1 MGSSCVKGHGFI
13 LFIPVPWD
21 GLIGFTLLSECSGT
35 LLTAPQHT
43 AIGAHPVSMP
53 TYRAQGTPAY
63 SYVPPHW

>member
-1 MGSSCVKGHGFI
+1 MQKVLSSSPSLYSDYNLLRF
-13 LFIPVPWD
+13 P
-21 GLIGFTLLSECSGT
+21 LLSPHSGT
-35 LLTAPQHT
+35 LLTTPQHT

>member
-1 MGSSCVKGHGFI
+1 MKDHDFI
-13 LFIPVPWD
+13 LFTPASGD
-21 GLIGFTLLSECSGT
+21 GLISFTLLFGCPGT

>member
-1 MGSSCVKGHGFI
+1 MQKTAFPVS
-13 LFIPVPWD
+13 IPVPR
-21 GLIGFTLLSECSGT
+21 LQPPQVPLLSPRSGT
-35 LLTAPQHT
+35 LLTTPQHT